1 MPIVAQSSA
10 VSKDARIPVKSRK
23 TQKDNL
29 LIKLDEIAEEP
40 GADYTHR
47 DKEKGDKKDLEY
59 DVEASPMTEAPVE
72 KKEKKK
78 KDRKEKKDKK
88 ERKEKKEKRE
98 KEKKDKKTKKEIEIT
113 QDILDELDRLD

>member
-1 MPIVAQSSA
+1 MAPDSARDKLRDAQNSIEVPIVAQSS
-10 VSKDARIPVKSRK
+10 VSKDAKIPLKSRK

-47 DKEKGDKKDLEY
+47 DKEKGDKKELEY
-59 DVEASPMTEAPVE
+59 DIEATPMTEAPVE

-78 KDRKEKKDKK
+78 KDKKEKRDKK
-88 ERKEKKEKRE
+88 ERKEKKDKKVKKE
-98 KEKKDKKTKKEIEIT
+98 KEKKD
-113 QDILDELDRLD
+113 

>member
-1 MPIVAQSSA
+1 MAPDSARDKLRDAQNSIEVPIVAQSS
-10 VSKDARIPVKSRK
+10 VSKDAKIPLKSRK

-47 DKEKGDKKDLEY
+47 DKEKGDKKELEY
-59 DVEASPMTEAPVE
+59 DIEATPMTEAPVE

-78 KDRKEKKDKK
+78 KDKKEKRDKKEKKEKKDKK
-88 ERKEKKEKRE
+88 VKKE
-98 KEKKDKKTKKEIEIT
+98 KEKKD
-113 QDILDELDRLD
+113 